1 MTFDNPQGLWLL
13 TLAVPILVFHFY
25 KGRIRKMAVPML
37 LFWEQVIVEEER
49 KTALK
54 RLRHWAS
61 LLVAL
66 TALVVLTSAVSAP
79 NVKGLTRPKQR
90 YALLLDNTPSM
101 AAVEPDG
108 RTRARA
114 AIDRARE
121 FLDTLAYGDQ
131 VSVLD
136 LSGSRTP
143 FTSDLDAVRAQ
154 LSAPRPGPRGAERD
168 RIGAALAAGDD
179 VVSVLFTDRPPAGVE
194 EWLADGR
201 LRIVRVGTP
210 RDNAGWVSGLLS
222 RRPGEKRVTLS
233 LKAESFSASKV
244 EREELLS
251 LNGKA
256 LARRKLELEPGVP
269 VEREW
274 VLDPAKYP
282 GSRLEE
288 GGLVE
293 VALEPADSFHLDDTA
308 SFVVPPLLPPSLV
321 VVHPGA
327 PSERLMHAVETLRSG
342 GLIAQNPGVVPV
354 ERYAALRSRLGEGW
368 IVIFDRVAPAALP
381 ERGATLIIGAPGPG
395 AVEKPSVID
404 WDREAPPNHRV
415 DYAGLHFRRS
425 RILSGEPLL
434 RSIDGPLA
442 TWSSRGGRASVE
454 LGFPIELEE
463 TDIAAR
469 PTFLMMLINFAE
481 WASYRGLRAFPT
493 EFAMGQPIRA
503 ERPLWFDEGEI
514 TFAQGDRAE
523 RAAVRRGVASSS
535 PPADPGFIR
544 MSAAGRTEWSAV
556 NLFDAAES
564 DLRELAAGPAG
575 APLPPPAPWFAKIPY
590 AFLAV
595 AAVLALLVL
604 EWVLYHRGLI

>member
-1 MTFDNPQGLWLL
+1 M
-13 TLAVPILVFHFY
+13 
-25 KGRIRKMAVPML
+25 
-37 LFWEQVIVEEER
+37 
-49 KTALK
+49 
-54 RLRHWAS
+54 
-61 LLVAL
+61 
-66 TALVVLTSAVSAP
+66 
-79 NVKGLTRPKQR
+79 
-90 YALLLDNTPSM
+90 
-101 AAVEPDG
+101 
-108 RTRARA
+108 
-114 AIDRARE
+114 
-121 FLDTLAYGDQ
+121 
-131 VSVLD
+131 
-136 LSGSRTP
+136 
-143 FTSDLDAVRAQ
+143 
-154 LSAPRPGPRGAERD
+154 
-168 RIGAALAAGDD
+168 
-179 VVSVLFTDRPPAGVE
+179 
-194 EWLADGR
+194 
-201 LRIVRVGTP
+201 
-210 RDNAGWVSGLLS
+210 S
-222 RRPGEKRVTLS
+222 RRPGEKRVTLT

-244 EREELLS
+244 EREEVLS

-256 LARRKLELEPGVP
+256 LSRRKLEMEPGVP

-293 VALEPADSFHLDDTA
+293 VAMEPADSFHVDDTA
-308 SFVVPPLLPPSLV
+308 SFVMPPLLPPSVLV
-321 VVHPGA
+321 VHSGA
-327 PSERLMHAVETLRSG
+327 PSERLMHAVETLRAG

-354 ERYAALRSRLGEGW
+354 ERYASLRSRLGEGW

-381 ERGATLIIGAPGPG
+381 ERGATLILGAPGPG
-395 AVEKPSVID
+395 MVDKPAVVD
-404 WDREAPPNHRV
+404 WDREAPPNNRV
-415 DYAGLHFRRS
+415 DYAGLHVRRS

-434 RSIDGPLA
+434 RSIEGPLA

-481 WASYRGLRAFPT
+481 WASYRGLRAFPA
-493 EFAMGQPIRA
+493 EFGMGEPIRA
-503 ERPLWFDEGEI
+503 ERPLWFDEGEL

-535 PPADPGFIR
+535 PAAGAGFIR
-544 MSAAGRTEWSAV
+544 MSAGGRTEWSAV
-556 NLFDAAES
+556 NLFDATES
-564 DLRELAAGPAG
+564 DLRERAAGPAG